1 MIKLTEKKKQ
11 RNRKRN
17 IDASNDTNNYHHS
30 KYQNETDISSR
41 SSAQIIHSAKSSNF
55 KRPQVTPPTLS
66 ESTKWRY
73 IGVCT
78 KYEAEIIVHHLTEFR
93 FYHQWDP
100 SVNLNDIHYLPLTV
114 VYRSSAGD
122 HFHWLVRTMGE
133 IIKNKDT
140 KRKEYKIRS
149 YYIEHSGPSLP
160 TLNELIK
167 CYENR
172 TYNRYGH
179 VDVFRL
185 Q

>member
-1 MIKLTEKKKQ
+1 MSLRHVI
-11 RNRKRN
+11 RWCV
-17 IDASNDTNNYHHS
+17 
-30 KYQNETDISSR
+30 
-41 SSAQIIHSAKSSNF
+41 
-55 KRPQVTPPTLS
+55 KRPKVTPPILNKFI
-66 ESTKWRY
+66 KWRY

-78 KYEAEIIVHHLTEFR
+78 KYEAESFVYHLTEFR
-93 FYHQWDP
+93 LYHQWDR
-100 SVNLNDIHYLPLTV
+100 SINLDDIDHLPLTII
-114 VYRSSAGD
+114 YRSSAGD

-133 IIKNKDT
+133 IIENNDT

-149 YYIEHSGPSLP
+149 YYIEHSGPLLP

-185 Q
+185 P